1 MCRGGSREG
10 GGGVLEHSTLDLKQQ
25 KLDQMRVSVLGGA
38 GVCSGKV
45 DPSSQTFSTRS
56 GSRRAGGGGGRA
68 VGGAGGLEGH
78 AAEVRVPLFL
88 PLAALEATQGQLDVS
103 FSQLPYKCNLEE
115 VASVGD

>member
-1 MCRGGSREG
+1 
-10 GGGVLEHSTLDLKQQ
+10 
-25 KLDQMRVSVLGGA
+25 VSVLEKLIPAPKHSAPAAEAGGL
-38 GVCSGKV
+38 
-45 DPSSQTFSTRS
+45 
-56 GSRRAGGGGGRA
+56 GGGGRA
-68 VGGAGGLEGH
+68 EGGAGGLEGH